1 MKEMFPSANKRFLN
15 IDHLLVILLIV
26 LILPLNI
33 LFIYTSKVSENALLS
48 QAHSNITSILDI
60 YTGNLDVR
68 MTQVDELLTDFIQN
82 NTNFSVIRNR
92 PNDEYYTMHKFFL
105 AQDMLEN
112 TLPKQNGDVYFMYNE
127 NLQDTLVARRSEYSD
142 INTSM
147 VSKYITEHYNDLYR
161 SDWQYITVDHI
172 PYLARANQS
181 GRCYVGCMI
190 RIDRIVNELCGRID
204 QLSPSEAAAQILVS
218 PSALETARLESQNQ
232 QFFFSAFDHSDCLLS
247 VNLPTQSILSGLSFF
262 QQHTYALSLIYLAV
276 IPILLIFIGFLLL
289 RPLHILYHA
298 MQQLEEGRQ
307 EYRIP
312 SSSQRHMTSEFHSI
326 LQEFNTMSDSI
337 QNLTI
342 KNYEHQLARQQVELD
357 NLQLTIRPHFLQN
370 SFGILFTLCQMGEN
384 DKLGTFILYLSNYFR
399 YIYQS
404 LHQIV
409 PFSSE
414 LQIIREFVEI
424 KQVQYSDFTITYELP
439 ANLNAVNI
447 PPLLIHNFIENTLS
461 HGIKRGRH
469 LNISLHLEYRDQL
482 ACFTIKD
489 DGIGIAAD
497 VLSQINQG
505 MPIQD
510 GSRIH
515 VGLYILT
522 PMIPLCGIS
531 NPKTNFNSQS
541 YSLTPPSVIPFTKY
555 LWKKG

>member
-1 MKEMFPSANKRFLN
+1 
-15 IDHLLVILLIV
+15 
-26 LILPLNI
+26 
-33 LFIYTSKVSENALLS
+33 
-48 QAHSNITSILDI
+48 
-60 YTGNLDVR
+60 
-68 MTQVDELLTDFIQN
+68 
-82 NTNFSVIRNR
+82 
-92 PNDEYYTMHKFFL
+92 
-105 AQDMLEN
+105 
-112 TLPKQNGDVYFMYNE
+112 
-127 NLQDTLVARRSEYSD
+127 
-142 INTSM
+142 
-147 VSKYITEHYNDLYR
+147 
-161 SDWQYITVDHI
+161 
-172 PYLARANQS
+172 
-181 GRCYVGCMI
+181 
-190 RIDRIVNELCGRID
+190 
-204 QLSPSEAAAQILVS
+204 
-218 PSALETARLESQNQ
+218 
-232 QFFFSAFDHSDCLLS
+232 
-247 VNLPTQSILSGLSFF
+247 
-262 QQHTYALSLIYLAV
+262 
-276 IPILLIFIGFLLL
+276 
-289 RPLHILYHA
+289 
-298 MQQLEEGRQ
+298 
-307 EYRIP
+307 
-312 SSSQRHMTSEFHSI
+312 
-326 LQEFNTMSDSI
+326 
-337 QNLTI
+337 
-342 KNYEHQLARQQVELD
+342 
-357 NLQLTIRPHFLQN
+357 
-370 SFGILFTLCQMGEN
+370 MGEN